1 MKVLPWVGAAAL
13 IAGGAVVIPAT
24 MSTAADT
31 QPSLEEDFN
40 HPGAA
45 QILAEH
51 GLKLYKGD
59 GHIMWTASRS
69 MDDDVQCA
77 AGEIQVE
84 QIVDFA
90 GTFHCFKILGGSGY
104 LTLEIPGTFGI
115 RGGTE
120 TVEATANLPE
130 GQEKFTIPPNQSVPI
145 RPGTGSEPP
154 QAVLVEIRV
163 D

>member
-1 MKVLPWVGAAAL
+1 MKVLPWLGAAAVV
-13 IAGGAVVIPAT
+13 AGVAIVIPAT
-24 MSTAADT
+24 ASQAEDVP
-31 QPSLEEDFN
+31 PSLEEDFN
-40 HPGAA
+40 YPGAA
-45 QILAEH
+45 KILADH

-59 GHIMWTASRS
+59 GHIVWTVSRS
-69 MDDDVQCA
+69 MDDDIQCA

-90 GTFHCFKILGGSGY
+90 GTYHCFKILGATGY

-163 D
+163 N